1 MVSVFA
7 VWTDGASVLLELDW
21 CEGSLEDCVSPE
33 WHLRASSFLKIR
45 DGLDRLRR
53 VCRNSPMW
61 EDCSFYLYVI
71 PSFLG
76 SYLLV
81 RGKSI
86 ASKIWQEEWSYP
98 KRAELM
104 DASSQVI
111 ATIVEL
117 GNSARRSHI

>member
-7 VWTDGASVLLELDW
+7 VHTDGASVLLELDW

-33 WHLRASSFLKIR
+33 WHLRASSFLTMK
-45 DGLDRLRR
+45 DGLDRFRR
-53 VCRNSPMW
+53 VCHNSPMW

-71 PSFLG
+71 PPFLG
-76 SYLLV
+76 SYLLS
-81 RGKSI
+81 RGKRMT
-86 ASKIWQEEWSYP
+86 SKIWQEEWSYP
-98 KRAELM
+98 KHAELM

-117 GNSARRSHI
+117 ENSARRSHI